1 MGKKRYKFNIDY
13 EKTEEAPRNLDGQPF
28 YDITPDDEQKI
39 FIDSI
44 YDPDTIVT
52 LCDSKAGCGKTL
64 ISLAVA
70 NIMVKRYGLYEGI
83 VYLMSPCA
91 DKLGY
96 LPGNLEDKT
105 APYMKPLI
113 DAMLTIGLN
122 PDTCLKLDS
131 NIQALKNGT
140 AYIEFYTDTY
150 MRGCNLENKVVIIDE
165 AQNFPFNELKKVLTR
180 VKDSCKVIIIGHQG
194 QCDLR
199 NKKDSGFSVYLD
211 AFKEIIDD
219 KRVKICYLKTNHR
232 GWFSNFCDNVEK

>member
-13 EKTEEAPRNLDGQPF
+13 EKTEEAPRTLDGQPF
-28 YDITPDDEQKI
+28 YDITPDPEQKE

-52 LCDSKAGCGKTL
+52 LCDSVAGCGKTL
-64 ISLAVA
+64 ISLATA

-83 VYLMSPCA
+83 VYFAYPCA

-96 LPGNLEDKT
+96 LPGSLEDKT
-105 APYMKPLI
+105 SPYMRPLV

-150 MRGCNLENKVVIIDE
+150 MRGCNFENKVIIIDE
-165 AQNFPFNELKKVLTR
+165 AQNFPFKELKKVLTR
-180 VKDSCKVIIIGHQG
+180 IKDSCKIIIIGHQG

-199 NKKDSGFSVYLD
+199 NTKDSGFKVYLD
-211 AFKEIIDD
+211 AFNEIIDD
-219 KRVKICYLKTNHR
+219 KRVKICNLKTNHR
-232 GWFSNFCDNVEK
+232 GWFSNFCDNVER